1 MRGDVDA
8 VFSALSD
15 ERRRAVVELLA
26 SRGSAT
32 ATELSGEL
40 PVTRQ
45 AVAKHLASLDGAGL
59 VSVTRRGREA
69 RYELTPQPLS
79 EALDWIERVGGQWDR
94 RLAALRRHLA
104 DPESFGLVVRQPDGA
119 VFGERPVGVVR
130 DLPRMAVGIHEDAGF
145 GASRRSALPLWRSWR
160 RRPRLPPGHDRPRRR
175 RRRCRQA

>member
-15 ERRRAVVELLA
+15 ECWRAVVELLA

-59 VSVTRRGREA
+59 VSVTRRGR
-69 RYELTPQPLS
+69 Q
-79 EALDWIERVGGQWDR
+79 
-94 RLAALRRHLA
+94 
-104 DPESFGLVVRQPDGA
+104 VRCT
-119 VFGERPVGVVR
+119 
-130 DLPRMAVGIHEDAGF
+130 
-145 GASRRSALPLWRSWR
+145 S
-160 RRPRLPPGHDRPRRR
+160 
-175 RRRCRQA
+175 

>member
-26 SRGSAT
+26 ARGSAT
-32 ATELSGEL
+32 ATELAGEL

-59 VSVTRRGREA
+59 VSVTRLGREA
-69 RYELTPQPLS
+69 RYELTPEPLS
-79 EALDWIERVGGQWDR
+79 EAIGWIERVGGHWDR

-104 DPESFGLVVRQPDGA
+104 DPGPSG
-119 VFGERPVGVVR
+119 
-130 DLPRMAVGIHEDAGF
+130 
-145 GASRRSALPLWRSWR
+145 
-160 RRPRLPPGHDRPRRR
+160 
-175 RRRCRQA
+175 